1 MTLHRLRNR
10 RSRAALA
17 RVPERP
23 APVSV
28 IRPHLDA
35 ARVVGVH
42 ADELDARHVL
52 LSYDARNREQWLAV
66 DQVREA
72 TLSSSTIEGDRSFES
87 APNNWVV
94 IHFDYGACAG
104 EWPSSGFAR
113 SAQRRP
119 ASGAD
124 PNGGE

>member
-23 APVSV
+23 SPVSM

-35 ARVVGVH
+35 ARAVGVT

-52 LSYDARNREQWLAV
+52 LSYDARDREQWLAV
-66 DQVREA
+66 DQLRDA
-72 TLSSSTIEGDRSFES
+72 TYSSSTIEGDRAFES
-87 APNNWVV
+87 APNNWLV

-104 EWPSSGFAR
+104 EWPSSGFAGPAR
-113 SAQRRP
+113 RRP
-119 ASGAD
+119 TSGASGTQ
-124 PNGGE
+124 GE